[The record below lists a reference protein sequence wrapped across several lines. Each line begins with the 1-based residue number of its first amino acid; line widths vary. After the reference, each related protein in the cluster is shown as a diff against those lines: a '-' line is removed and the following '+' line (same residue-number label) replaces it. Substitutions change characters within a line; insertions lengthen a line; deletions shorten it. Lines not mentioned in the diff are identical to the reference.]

1 MDTRPVRVI
10 GGNGG
15 WPHKRQVIFSQ
26 HKHRWFSSRQARES
40 HRSSQKGAIM
50 SKRLSSR
57 WARIAGGV
65 ILAVLLVVG
74 IVSQL
79 IVEKNPPVLAEPVWD
94 SPETAALVQ
103 RACAD
108 CHSNTTAW
116 PWYTYIPPTSLLVAH
131 DVQEGRQKLNF
142 SEWVPGRK
150 QDIREVGEVIRSGE
164 MPPAVYT
171 LMHPTAKLTSAEQVQ
186 LIDGLQKSLKQP

>member
-1 MDTRPVRVI
+1 MRSFFSGRVI
-10 GGNGG
+10 
-15 WPHKRQVIFSQ
+15 
-26 HKHRWFSSRQARES
+26 
-40 HRSSQKGAIM
+40 
-50 SKRLSSR
+50 
-57 WARIAGGV
+57 RIIGIGF
-65 ILAVLLVVG
+65 LVLLVITGV
-74 IVSQL
+74 VAQL
-79 IVEKNPPVLAEPVWD
+79 IVEKNPPVLADPVWD

-142 SEWVPGRK
+142 SEWIPGRK
-150 QDIREVGEVIRSGE
+150 QDIREVGDVIRKGE
-164 MPPAVYT
+164 MPPAIYT
-171 LMHPTAKLTSAEQVQ
+171 LMHPTAKLTPAEQTQ

>member
-1 MDTRPVRVI
+1 
-10 GGNGG
+10 
-15 WPHKRQVIFSQ
+15 
-26 HKHRWFSSRQARES
+26 
-40 HRSSQKGAIM
+40 M
-50 SKRLSSR
+50 SKLFSKR
-57 WARIAGGV
+57 WTRIVVGLLV
-65 ILAVLLVVG
+65 VVLLVIG
-74 IVSQL
+74 IISQV
-79 IVEKNPPVLAEPVWD
+79 IVEKKPPVLAEPVWD

-150 QDIREVGEVIRSGE
+150 QDTREVGDVIRKGE
-164 MPPAVYT
+164 MPPAIYT
-171 LMHPTAKLTSAEQVQ
+171 LMHPTAKLTPEEQTQ
-186 LIDGLQKSLKQP
+186 LIDGLQKSLQRP

>member
-1 MDTRPVRVI
+1 
-10 GGNGG
+10 
-15 WPHKRQVIFSQ
+15 
-26 HKHRWFSSRQARES
+26 
-40 HRSSQKGAIM
+40 M
-50 SKRLSSR
+50 SKLFARR
-57 WARIAGGV
+57 WIRITGIA
-65 ILAVLLVVG
+65 LLVVLIG
-74 IVSQL
+74 IGVISQL

-94 SPETAALVQ
+94 APETAALVQ

-116 PWYTYIPPTSLLVAH
+116 PWYTYVPPTSLLVSH

-150 QDIREVGEVIRSGE
+150 QDIREVGEVIREGE

-171 LMHPTAKLTSAEQVQ
+171 LMHPTAKLTPEEQAQ
-186 LIDGLQKSLKQP
+186 LIAGLQKSLKQP